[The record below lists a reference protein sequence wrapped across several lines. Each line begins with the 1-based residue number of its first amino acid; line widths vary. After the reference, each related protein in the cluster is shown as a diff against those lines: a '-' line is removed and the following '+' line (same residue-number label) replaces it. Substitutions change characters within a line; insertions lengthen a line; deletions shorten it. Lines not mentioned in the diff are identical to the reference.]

1 MGFFVFVIVLSV
13 VGVGVW
19 AALNKEQAQALV
31 NQYLG
36 GQNQGSVRSGPTGGV
51 NTARKLYLAT

>member
-36 GQNQGSVRSGPTGGV
+36 GQGSVRSGPTGGV